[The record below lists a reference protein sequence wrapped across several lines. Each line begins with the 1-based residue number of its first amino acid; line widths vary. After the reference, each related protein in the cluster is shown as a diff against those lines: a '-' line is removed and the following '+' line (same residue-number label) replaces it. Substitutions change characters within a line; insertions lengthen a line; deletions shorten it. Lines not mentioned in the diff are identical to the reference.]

1 MAKKKNEGEI
11 YYVDPRHVVK
21 DKNWNSYAKTKG
33 SNALNERPVMIGVQK
48 NSKVQVSELTSK
60 STANKLNKDHSV
72 RLKNTFPKKPS
83 FVDTNTI
90 GKSRL
95 SKKPFKLG
103 KEPLT
108 TNKKSNIK
116 VHPDD
121 MTKYKDART
130 RKFNL
135 KK

>member
-1 MAKKKNEGEI
+1 MAKKKSEGEI
-11 YYVDPRHVVK
+11 YFVDPRHVVK
-21 DKNWNSYAKTKG
+21 DKNWSVYSKSKG
-33 SNALNERPVMIGVQK
+33 SEAQNKRPVMIGVQK
-48 NSKVQVSELTSK
+48 NSKVQVSELTTK
-60 STANKLNKDHSV
+60 STASKLSKDHSV

-103 KEPLT
+103 KDPLT
-108 TNKKSNIK
+108 ATQKSNLK

-121 MTKYKDART
+121 MKKYKEARS
-130 RKFNL
+130 RKFNI
-135 KK
+135 K